1 MINVEEE
8 LIRLDGR
15 IDEVA
20 TQCMECC
27 GESIDPLRLLIT
39 IIISLVIGMFIAKL
53 IQS

>member
-20 TQCMECC
+20 SQCLGCC
-27 GESIDPLRLLIT
+27 ESIGPLGLLIT

-53 IQS
+53 MQS